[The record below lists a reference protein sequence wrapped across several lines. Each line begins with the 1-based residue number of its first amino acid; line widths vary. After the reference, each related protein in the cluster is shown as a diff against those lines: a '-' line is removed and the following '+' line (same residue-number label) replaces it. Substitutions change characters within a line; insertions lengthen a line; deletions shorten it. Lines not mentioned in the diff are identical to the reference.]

1 MPEKINRAMCHKVED
16 LCGLLGISR
25 PTAYELVHREDFPK
39 VRVGRRLLIPRA
51 GLEEWLK
58 QQCSMSN
65 EGGAA

>member
-1 MPEKINRAMCHKVED
+1 MPEKINSAMCHKVED

-51 GLEEWLK
+51 GLEKWLEE
-58 QQCSMSN
+58 QSN
-65 EGGAA
+65 IGGGVVA